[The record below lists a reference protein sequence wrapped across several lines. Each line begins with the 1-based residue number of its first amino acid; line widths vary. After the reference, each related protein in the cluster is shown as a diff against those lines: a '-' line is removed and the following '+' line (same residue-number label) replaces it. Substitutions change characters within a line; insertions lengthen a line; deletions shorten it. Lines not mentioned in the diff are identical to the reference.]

1 MNTRALKALIHLLEE
16 TVVCSEKPEFTCRQF
31 LMVLYCLEANG
42 GITTGDLAKKLD
54 ITSGGVSRN
63 YASLGPEGSGCLE
76 KEGKLIK
83 PHENV
88 RVAIAKL
95 LDEF

>member
-1 MNTRALKALIHLLEE
+1 MNTRALEALINLVEQ
-16 TVVCSEKPEFTCRQF
+16 TVVGSEKRECTCRQF
-31 LMVLYCLEANG
+31 LMVLYCLEKDG
-42 GITTGDLAKKLD
+42 MTTGELAKRLD

-76 KEGKLIK
+76 KDGKLIK
-83 PHENV
+83 PHEHV